1 MLVVIMDKAKMANGL
16 PWWLSGKEFAYEC
29 RKLRFNPWV
38 GKVPWRKKW
47 QPAPVFLPG
56 KANAVFLPGKEEPGR
71 YHDRG
76 VHGVAKSQTQLSM
89 RAPVYL

>member
-16 PWWLSGKEFAYEC
+16 PCWLSGKEFAYEC

-47 QPAPVFLPG
+47 QPIPVFLPG
-56 KANAVFLPGKEEPGR
+56 KPQARGAWWATVHRVIKE
-71 YHDRG
+71 
-76 VHGVAKSQTQLSM
+76 SSM
-89 RAPVYL
+89 T